1 MWTLLKLAFRNI
13 FRFKR
18 RTLIT
23 FCSVSV
29 GLALLIIIIC
39 LMNGIDKQSI
49 SNIIN
54 CQTSHLKVFQKGYF
68 DKRDDLP
75 MNITIADPE
84 RIRALIKDVP
94 GVVATESRVLFGTGL
109 IKGADE
115 LPCLGVAV
123 QPGLDPGLFN
133 IKESMIAGEWLEP
146 GDDKMLVG
154 KDLAEDIELS
164 VGDIVTV
171 RMITSSDKDDFSWN
185 AVDMEVKGIFESGN
199 PTVDGGR
206 IIIPLARAMDSLG
219 LENEVT
225 EIVVRLDNDDD
236 NTILTAQNRINE
248 ILASNEKDE
257 FEVVT
262 WKDLAG
268 TFLAISEMKTQRSG
282 MIVIIMLIIASMGI
296 INTMLMAV
304 FERTREIGMLAA
316 LGMKKGEIMKLF
328 IFEGGFIGAIG
339 ALLGCVLG
347 GLATWYLE
355 VEGWSIT
362 AFGETFQK
370 ISEAAYPVKDVYYAD
385 LTMDVLVMTFI
396 FGVAIS
402 VLASAYP
409 AWKAAKLNPTEA
421 LRHI

>member
-23 FCSVSV
+23 FCSVSL
-29 GLALLIIIIC
+29 GLALLIMIIC
-39 LMNGIDKQSI
+39 LMNGVDKQSI

-68 DKRDDLP
+68 EKRDDLP
-75 MNITIADPE
+75 MSLTIAEPE

-115 LPCLGVAV
+115 LPCLGVAI
-123 QPGLDPGLFN
+123 QPGVDPGLFN
-133 IKESMIAGEWLEP
+133 IKESLTAGEWLEP

-154 KDLAEDIELS
+154 KDLAEDIGLS

-185 AVDMEVKGIFESGN
+185 AVDLEVKGIFESGN

-206 IIIPLARAMDSLG
+206 IVIPLAQAMENLG
-219 LENEVT
+219 LANEVT
-225 EIVVRLDNDDD
+225 EIVVRLENDDD

-248 ILASNEKDE
+248 ILASDDEK

-282 MIVIIMLIIASMGI
+282 MIVMIMLIIASMGI

-316 LGMKKGEIMKLF
+316 MGMKKGEIMKLF
-328 IFEGGFIGAIG
+328 IFEGGFIGVIG
-339 ALLGCVLG
+339 ALLGCILG

-355 VEGWSIT
+355 VEGWSIS

-385 LTMDVLVMTFI
+385 LTLDVLVTTFL

>member
-1 MWTLLKLAFRNI
+1 MLTLLKLAFRNI

-29 GLALLIIIIC
+29 GLALLIITIC

-54 CQTSHLKVFQKGYF
+54 CQTSHLKIFKQGYF
-68 DKRDDLP
+68 EKRDDLP
-75 MNITIADPE
+75 MDLTISGPE

-115 LPCLGVAV
+115 LPCLGVAI
-123 QPGLDPGLFN
+123 QPDVDPGLFN
-133 IKESMIAGEWLEP
+133 IKESLTAGEWLEP
-146 GDDKMLVG
+146 GDAKMLVG
-154 KDLAEDIELS
+154 KDLAEDIGLS

-171 RMITSSDKDDFSWN
+171 RMITSSDKDNFSWN
-185 AVDMEVKGIFESGN
+185 AVDLEVKGIFESGN

-206 IIIPLARAMDSLG
+206 VIIPLAQAMESLG

-225 EIVVRLDNDDD
+225 EIVVRLENDDD
-236 NTILTAQNRINE
+236 KTILTAQNCIKE
-248 ILASNEKDE
+248 ILKASEEK

-268 TFLAISEMKTQRSG
+268 VFLAISEMKTQRSG
-282 MIVIIMLIIASMGI
+282 MIIMIMLVIASMGI

-304 FERTREIGMLAA
+304 FERTREIGMLSA
-316 LGMKKGEIMKLF
+316 LGMKKSEIMKLF

-339 ALLGCVLG
+339 ALLGCILG

-362 AFGETFQK
+362 AFGETFKK

-385 LTMDVLVMTFI
+385 LTAGVLVMVFL
-396 FGVAIS
+396 FGVGIS

-409 AWKAAKLNPTEA
+409 AWKAAKLDPTEA
-421 LRHI
+421 LRQI

>member
-23 FCSVSV
+23 FVSVSV
-29 GLALLIIIIC
+29 GLALLIMTIC
-39 LMNGIDKQSI
+39 FMNGMDKQSI

-54 CQTSHLKVFQKGYF
+54 CQTSHLKIFQKGYF
-68 DKRDDLP
+68 EKKDDLP
-75 MNITIADPE
+75 MNLTITGPGSIH
-84 RIRALIKDVP
+84 ALLKDVP

-123 QPGLDPGLFN
+123 QPEVDPDIFN
-133 IKESMIAGEWLEP
+133 IRESLTAGEWLES

-154 KDLAEDIELS
+154 KDLAEDIGLS

-171 RMITSSDKDDFSWN
+171 RMITSSDKEDFSWN
-185 AVDMEVKGIFESGN
+185 AVDLEVKGIFESGN

-206 IIIPLARAMDSLG
+206 IIIPLAQAMESLG

-225 EIVVRLDNDDD
+225 EIVVRLENDDD
-236 NTILTAQNRINE
+236 NTILTAQNRITE
-248 ILASNEKDE
+248 ILMSLDEK

-282 MIVIIMLIIASMGI
+282 MIVMIMLIIASMGI

-304 FERTREIGMLAA
+304 FERIREIGMLAA
-316 LGMKKGEIMKLF
+316 LGMKKAEIMKLF
-328 IFEGGFIGAIG
+328 IFEGGFIGIIG
-339 ALLGCVLG
+339 ALLGCILG
-347 GLATWYLE
+347 GLITWYLE
-355 VEGWSIT
+355 VEGMSMA
-362 AFGETFQK
+362 AFGETFK
-370 ISEAAYPVKDVYYAD
+370 KLSEAAYPIKDVYYAD
-385 LTMDVLVMTFI
+385 LTMDVMVMVFLL
-396 FGVAIS
+396 GVGIS

>member
-1 MWTLLKLAFRNI
+1 I
-13 FRFKR
+13 
-18 RTLIT
+18 
-23 FCSVSV
+23 
-29 GLALLIIIIC
+29 
-39 LMNGIDKQSI
+39 
-49 SNIIN
+49 
-54 CQTSHLKVFQKGYF
+54 
-68 DKRDDLP
+68 
-75 MNITIADPE
+75 
-84 RIRALIKDVP
+84 
-94 GVVATESRVLFGTGL
+94 

-115 LPCLGVAV
+115 LPCLGVAI
-123 QPGLDPGLFN
+123 QPEIDPGLFN
-133 IKESMIAGEWLEP
+133 IKESLLEGEWLEP
-146 GDDKMLVG
+146 GDDKILVG
-154 KDLAEDIELS
+154 KDLAEDTEIS

-206 IIIPLARAMDSLG
+206 IILPLATAMESLG

-248 ILASNEKDE
+248 ILMSREEK

-268 TFLAISEMKTQRSG
+268 AFLAISEMKTQRSG
-282 MIVIIMLIIASMGI
+282 MIVTIMLIIASMGI

-316 LGMKKGEIMKLF
+316 LGMKKAEIMKLF

-339 ALLGCVLG
+339 ALLGCILG
-347 GLATWYLE
+347 GLVAWYLE
-355 VEGWSIT
+355 VEGMSMA
-362 AFGETFQK
+362 AFGETFK
-370 ISEAAYPVKDVYYAD
+370 KLSEAAYPIKDVYYAD
-385 LTMDVLVMTFI
+385 LTMDVLVMVFL
-396 FGVAIS
+396 FGVGIS
-402 VLASAYP
+402 VLAAAYP